1 MNPLPYIAHL
11 SKDPVLA
18 KILKEAKPFTIHKRE
33 NLTLYLYSTIINQQ
47 LSTRV
52 GEVILGR
59 FLELFDG
66 SEPTSGQVAGVGFD
80 RLKSIGLSRQKATY
94 IQNVAKFDL
103 EYGIDFKKL
112 SKMSDEEAI
121 AYISSIK
128 GIGKWTAELFL
139 MFALGRQD
147 VFPGDDLI
155 LQKKVAEL
163 YGLDRSDKKKF
174 TAEMYALSENW
185 KPFRTFASLLL
196 WRS

>member
-1 MNPLPYIAHL
+1 MMSGYLEHL
-11 SKDPVLA
+11 SQDKALLP
-18 KILKEAKPFTIHKRE
+18 ILENAQQVELKRQQ
-33 NLTLYLYSTIINQQ
+33 NLPQYLYRTIINQQ

-52 GEVILGR
+52 GQVILER
-59 FLELFDG
+59 FLNLFG
-66 SEPTSGQVAGVGFD
+66 GNEPTSQQVASIDFD
-80 RLKSIGLSRQKATY
+80 TLKSIGLSKQKATY

-103 EYGIDFKKL
+103 ENGINFESL
-112 SKMSDEEAI
+112 SKMSDVEAI

-139 MFALGRQD
+139 MFALGRED
-147 VFPGDDLI
+147 LFPGDDLI

-174 TAEMYALSENW
+174 LADMYAIAQNW
-185 KPFRTFASLLL
+185 SPFRTYASVLI